1 MHRPPHRSKSPDA
14 PATSAKAQLDQHGLR
29 PKRTLGQN
37 FLADAGLCRKIAML
51 VCPESK
57 GSVLEIGAGLGAL
70 TAPLLESGVRVVAVE
85 TDRQLTVI
93 LRDKFAAQLE
103 TGQLTL
109 VEADARELDLGE
121 LLAEM
126 DRPRALAGNLPYHL
140 SGLLLRRAVE
150 ASALLDR
157 SAFLLQLEVVDR
169 LCAAPG
175 TSAYGALSAF
185 AQAVYAPE
193 RAFIVRRGAFYPQPG
208 VDSAAVLLTPLGD
221 AGFPLTIEFTALV
234 RSVFEKRRKTLRNAW
249 RDVLGLTVAEL
260 EAAARDSNIDLT
272 SRGETLGVADF
283 ARMAQRVRELKSA
296 GQ

>member
-1 MHRPPHRSKSPDA
+1 MRRPPNRTANPDA
-14 PATSAKAQLDQHGLR
+14 PATSAKAQLDRHGLR

-37 FLADAGLCRKIAML
+37 FLADAGLCRKIATL
-51 VCPESK
+51 VCPDNK

-70 TAPLLESGVRVVAVE
+70 TTPLLESGVKVVAVE
-85 TDRQLTVI
+85 TDRQLTAV
-93 LRDKFAAQLE
+93 LRDKFAAELG

-109 VEADARELDLGE
+109 LEADARELELGE
-121 LLAEM
+121 LLAKM

-150 ASALLDR
+150 ASGQLDR

-175 TSAYGALSAF
+175 TSAYGALSVF

-208 VDSAAVLLTPLGD
+208 VDSAAVLLVPLGD
-221 AGFPLTIEFTALV
+221 AGWPLTDEFTALV

-249 RDVLGLTVAEL
+249 RDVLGMSGAEL
-260 EAAARDSNIDLT
+260 EGAARDSNIDLAA
-272 SRGETLGVADF
+272 RGETLGVSDF
-283 ARMAQRVRELKSA
+283 ARMARRVREIKSA
-296 GQ
+296 G